1 MASSVGYKNKEEG
14 MWSSERVSIELNGLF
29 TKVCLNF
36 LPLGSKDALIGMDWL
51 ERHRVKVDCYAKF
64 LESIDEEGK

>member
-1 MASSVGYKNKEEG
+1 M
-14 MWSSERVSIELNGLF
+14 SIALNGLSR
-29 TKVCLNF
+29 KVCLNF
-36 LPLGSKDALIGMDWL
+36 LPLGSNNALIGMDLL